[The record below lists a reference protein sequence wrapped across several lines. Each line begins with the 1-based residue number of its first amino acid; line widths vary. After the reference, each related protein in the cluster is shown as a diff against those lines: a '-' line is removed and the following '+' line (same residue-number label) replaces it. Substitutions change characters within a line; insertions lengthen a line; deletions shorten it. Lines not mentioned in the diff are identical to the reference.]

1 MKLTV
6 RLLLLL
12 VVIVL
17 LIATKIS
24 DFQTSDRNIFKN
36 LTHAGYVDQV
46 WFGALLK
53 VVKNS
58 ETTTTAT
65 TTTTVTKTFD
75 NDTKNKLN
83 DAPAKNVKPNVLKV
97 SDNVPKNKVN
107 DNNNDGPAP
116 KNGRLNVLKVSP
128 PKLQQFLPSVW
139 IYTAAHR
146 EVVSQNLI

>member
-58 ETTTTAT
+58 ETTTTSS
-65 TTTTVTKTFD
+65 TTTVTKTFD

-83 DAPAKNVKPNVLKV
+83 DAPAKNVTPNVLKV
-97 SDNVPKNKVN
+97 SDNVTKNKVN

-116 KNGRLNVLKVSP
+116 NVLKVSP

-139 IYTAAHR
+139 IYTTAHR

>member
-6 RLLLLL
+6 RLLLLI
-12 VVIVL
+12 VVFVL
-17 LIATKIS
+17 LIALKIS

-53 VVKNS
+53 VVNNF
-58 ETTTTAT
+58 ETTTTST
-65 TTTTVTKTFD
+65 TTTMVTKTFD
-75 NDTKNKLN
+75 NDT
-83 DAPAKNVKPNVLKV
+83 
-97 SDNVPKNKVN
+97 KNKVN

-116 KNGRLNVLKVSP
+116 KNVRLNVLKVSP

-139 IYTAAHR
+139 IYSAAHR
-146 EVVSQNLI
+146 EVPFCF

>member
-1 MKLTV
+1 MI
-6 RLLLLL
+6 
-12 VVIVL
+12 VVFVL
-17 LIATKIS
+17 LIATKMS
-24 DFQTSDRNIFKN
+24 DFQTIDRNIFKN

-46 WFGALLK
+46 WFVTLLK
-53 VVKNS
+53 VVNNS
-58 ETTTTAT
+58 ETTTTTSST

-83 DAPAKNVKPNVLKV
+83 DASAKNVKPNVLKV
-97 SDNVPKNKVN
+97 SDNVTKNKVN

-116 KNGRLNVLKVSP
+116 NVLKVSP

-146 EVVSQNLI
+146 EVPFCFNKQFKANFLTE